1 MFDKKYYNNKRK
13 KLKPYCSDKLYANHR
28 FHSTSFT
35 IEKDKYIKNKR
46 KIFSFNYTILK
57 NKLNK
62 SIHEYSKFK
71 HNIYLNLL
79 KEERQKNKI
88 RNEALKELKS
98 NDLNYTKILE
108 FVDKAVNK
116 ENPFKDNDFQNKI
129 NLIKWKNLENSIK
142 DKKIKD
148 NLSKKILFDSKIK
161 SKIDSGITKEASYQ
175 KLYQKINNLKKNFEK
190 RNLFQKK
197 SNSALNKYQENCRF
211 KDKQNQNEKKI
222 IQKNSDISKQK
233 EENITN
239 NKTATIDQTIS
250 NNNSNNSL
258 FNLDYIN
265 RMEKK
270 SMRSNS
276 LIEINGISKIKE
288 ISEDLFYNKLRD
300 RSSKSFHFKNR
311 KFSDKIFSN
320 NSKSSKN
327 LDKISILK
335 PTSILNFKGNRKINR
350 YNNYIKRTTKFV
362 SFNKPEVKYKANTI
376 NDEYKKNKYITL
388 LDDIYRKFKKIKV
401 KTINLKYKFNKWEM
415 PSYKNVDSII
425 NSNEDMLIFKLKQKY
440 FAQYKN
446 IFAKKKEKKSH
457 ELVKQKLKASL
468 NFIDNED

>member
-1 MFDKKYYNNKRK
+1 
-13 KLKPYCSDKLYANHR
+13 
-28 FHSTSFT
+28 
-35 IEKDKYIKNKR
+35 
-46 KIFSFNYTILK
+46 
-57 NKLNK
+57 
-62 SIHEYSKFK
+62 
-71 HNIYLNLL
+71 
-79 KEERQKNKI
+79 
-88 RNEALKELKS
+88 
-98 NDLNYTKILE
+98 
-108 FVDKAVNK
+108 
-116 ENPFKDNDFQNKI
+116 
-129 NLIKWKNLENSIK
+129 
-142 DKKIKD
+142 
-148 NLSKKILFDSKIK
+148 
-161 SKIDSGITKEASYQ
+161 
-175 KLYQKINNLKKNFEK
+175 
-190 RNLFQKK
+190 
-197 SNSALNKYQENCRF
+197 
-211 KDKQNQNEKKI
+211 
-222 IQKNSDISKQK
+222 
-233 EENITN
+233 
-239 NKTATIDQTIS
+239 
-250 NNNSNNSL
+250 
-258 FNLDYIN
+258 
-265 RMEKK
+265 MEKK

-468 NFIDNED
+468 NFIDYED